1 MFLSKNNM
9 TLKDSHFFA
18 FQKIDFYNLLA
29 KRGFVLYRKDSEG
42 LWYSHPKTGF
52 VVYLSKK

>member
-1 MFLSKNNM
+1 M